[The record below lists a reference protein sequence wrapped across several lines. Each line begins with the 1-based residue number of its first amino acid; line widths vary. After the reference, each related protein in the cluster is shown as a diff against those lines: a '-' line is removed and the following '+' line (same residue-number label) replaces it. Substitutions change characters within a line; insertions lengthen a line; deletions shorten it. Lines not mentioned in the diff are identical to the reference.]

1 MHIMN
6 ELKVLQ
12 DATAL
17 IYQSV
22 KDLAGTKSAQES
34 FGMGAGGDISKKID
48 IVAEN
53 VVLDYLRS
61 IDFPCIVLGEEC
73 GRVQISDDPQG
84 YIIMDA
90 IDGTTNAVRGFPFY
104 CSSLAFAK
112 EYTLSS
118 VSAGVI
124 MDLYSRKMYWASKN
138 RGAFVDKSRMYVS
151 RGDLNADIIGINIS
165 GATVD
170 VIEKV
175 QSLMP
180 VGHIRHMGANALEMA
195 IFSQGLMDAFIDLRK
210 KIRVQDIAA
219 GYLMVR
225 ESGGLLLDE
234 NFKFLDGDLGYDTR
248 LSFIAAADVAIANSI
263 AEKIGMAPLAGFEHA
278 SQP

>member
-1 MHIMN
+1 MHVMN

-12 DATAL
+12 DASAL

-22 KDLAGTKSAQES
+22 KDLAGTNSAQES

-48 IVAEN
+48 IVAEQ

-73 GRVQISDDPQG
+73 GRVQISDKPQG

-90 IDGTTNAVRGFPFY
+90 IDGTANAVRGFPFY

-118 VSAGVI
+118 VSVGVI
-124 MDLYSRKMYWASKN
+124 MDLYNRKMYWASKN
-138 RGAFVDKSRMYVS
+138 RGAFADKRRMSVG
-151 RGDLNADIIGINIS
+151 RGDPNADIIGINVS
-165 GATVD
+165 GATAD
-170 VIEKV
+170 VMEKV
-175 QSLMP
+175 QSLMH

-234 NFKFLDGDLGYDTR
+234 NFKFLDGSLGYDTR
-248 LSFIAAADVAIANSI
+248 LSFIAAADVDMANSI